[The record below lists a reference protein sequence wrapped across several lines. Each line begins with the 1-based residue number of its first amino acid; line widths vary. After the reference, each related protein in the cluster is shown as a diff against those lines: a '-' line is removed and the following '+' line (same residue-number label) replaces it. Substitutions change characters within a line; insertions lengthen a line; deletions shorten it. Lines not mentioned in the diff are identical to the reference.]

1 MMQQVFK
8 SLPDDK
14 PITAICIIEDLTKI
28 PSGFTIVSR
37 THDQDS
43 DADLWKGST
52 FFGGKI
58 SRYLCLSKSE
68 GIGDYIV
75 ESIGVIGEKDQPPDG
90 YVLISRTID
99 TDAKA
104 WKKRQICYR
113 LTRRNLASSAVT
125 DVILLSKG
133 NRAPEGFEL
142 VGPING
148 LAVCIKKIHLKPS
161 QSTSPLPVLGYNLNP
176 NGAPLPGSTS
186 QRPNGLYPSVVNKDL
201 KNDKITASP
210 SDEYVNL
217 LVPQRPAP
225 PVPSPHSNILP
236 PSRPNPPPRP
246 PQPAPP
252 SNYGTLSQYHGLEGI
267 PFVLHPSLQ
276 LLCDKQPLLQISHLK
291 GKTKE
296 EIDKE
301 YYYDFRLERQST

>member
-14 PITAICIIEDLTKI
+14 PITAICIIEDITKS
-28 PSGFTIVSR
+28 PSGFSIVSR

-58 SRYLCLSKSE
+58 SRYLCLSKTE
-68 GIGDYIV
+68 GFGEFIV
-75 ESIGVIGEKDQPPDG
+75 ESLSVIGEKDQPPDG
-90 YVLISRTID
+90 YCLISKTID

-113 LTRRNLASSAVT
+113 LTRRNVASSAVS

-133 NRAPEGFEL
+133 NRAPDGFEL
-142 VGPING
+142 VGSVNG
-148 LAVCIKKIHLKPS
+148 LAVCIKKINLTSS
-161 QSTSPLPVLGYNLNP
+161 QNISPAPLLGYSLNP
-176 NGAPLPGSTS
+176 NGIPLPGSTS
-186 QRPNGLYPSVVNKDL
+186 QKPNGIYPSVSP
-201 KNDKITASP
+201 ASP

-217 LVPQRPAP
+217 LIPQRPAP
-225 PVPSPHSNILP
+225 APPIPSPKSNIAQY
-236 PSRPNPPPRP
+236 PPPRPAPPQRP
-246 PQPAPP
+246 PQPAVLQNN
-252 SNYGTLSQYHGLEGI
+252 NYGTLSQHHGLEGI

-276 LLCDKQPLLQISHLK
+276 MLREKQPLVS
-291 GKTKE
+291 
-296 EIDKE
+296 
-301 YYYDFRLERQST
+301 

>member
-14 PITAICIIEDLTKI
+14 PITAICIIEDLTKN
-28 PSGFTIVSR
+28 PSGFTVVSR

-58 SRYLCLSKSE
+58 SRYLCLSKTA

-75 ESIGVIGEKDQPPDG
+75 ESIGVIAEKGPPPDG
-90 YVLISRTID
+90 YVLVSRTID

-113 LTRRNLASSAVT
+113 LTRRNVASSAVS
-125 DVILLSKG
+125 DVILLSKS
-133 NRAPEGFEL
+133 NQAPEGFEL
-142 VGPING
+142 VGSING
-148 LAVCIKKIHLKPS
+148 LGVCIKKIQLKPIL
-161 QSTSPLPVLGYNLNP
+161 STSPAPILGYSLNP
-176 NGAPLPGSTS
+176 NGVPLPGITS
-186 QRPNGLYPSVVNKDL
+186 QKTNGIYPSAVVCKDS
-201 KNDKITASP
+201 KPDKITASP

-225 PVPSPHSNILP
+225 PVPSPQSNVQPLP
-236 PSRPNPPPRP
+236 RPNPPPRP
-246 PQPAPP
+246 PQPATCY
-252 SNYGTLSQYHGLEGI
+252 YGTLTQHHGLEGI

-276 LLCDKQPLLQISHLK
+276 LLCDKQPLISHLK
-291 GKTKE
+291 SKTKE

-301 YYYDFRLERQST
+301 YYYDFRLEREST